1 MTSNEVIRL
10 AGWAAI
16 LSAATTVLMVAA
28 AILTETLHLGNTF
41 AVLVMASMTLMATVA
56 LGLHLILRSQRP
68 ALSLAAATVG
78 ILGMLLTVLV
88 HALKIAGILT
98 VEQFNALGEGIG
110 PGAIGLWLL
119 VANFLALRG
128 CRFPRVL
135 TVLGLIAGAGY
146 LASGLGAL
154 LGGPQTLTEG
164 PQNALSSIGPLGI
177 FLVYPV
183 WAGWLG
189 VWLLRRHTRPEPE
202 PLSPGLGAGS

>member
-1 MTSNEVIRL
+1 MTSNDVVRL

-16 LSAATTVLMVAA
+16 LSAAATVLMVAA
-28 AILTETLHLGNTF
+28 AVLTDALHLGNTF
-41 AVLVMASMTLMATVA
+41 AFLLMALMALMIVVA
-56 LGLHLILRSQRP
+56 LGLHLILRSAAP
-68 ALSLAAATVG
+68 AVSLAAVAIG
-78 ILGMLLTVLV
+78 ILGMLLTVIV
-88 HALKIAGILT
+88 HALQIAGALT
-98 VEQFNALGEGIG
+98 VDQFNAAGEGMA

-119 VANFLALRG
+119 IGNYLALRG
-128 CRFPRVL
+128 GRFPRVL

-189 VWLLRRHTRPEPE
+189 VWLLRRHTRPEPA